1 MSEQVQLTT
10 EQRDKMTTDIWH
22 AIAGHPLDPKKP
34 GLVAIVE
41 RHDATLYGEKGNN
54 GLVGQARKVQRWMWM
69 AVGFGTALNI
79 GLAIKLA
86 LLSAGK

>member
-10 EQRDKMTTDIWH
+10 EQKDRMLTEIYH
-22 AIAGHPLDPKKP
+22 AVAGHPMDPNRP
-34 GLVAIVE
+34 GLVAIV
-41 RHDATLYGEKGNN
+41 ATHQKTLFGEKGNN
-54 GLVGQARKVQRWMWM
+54 GLVGQAKKVQRWMWM
-69 AVGFGTALNI
+69 AVGFGAALNI